1 MKSFLFLIIAIVI
14 SITLISGVQKNSGDI
29 NVTLQASGKNVS
41 PVLLKQSEE
50 IISARLKVFGLN
62 STVVKT
68 KADKGEIL
76 ITLPAKTDLSKIEG
90 LLTSKGELS
99 FYETYTHAEIL
110 DMFKPGDQLLR
121 LLSGGLDKISPADPR
136 VGCTNDDNKIKT
148 EEYLRTAAPVNNS
161 KLLWGNMSEKSGYC
175 LFALK
180 TNQDGKPLMVRSDI
194 ESVKIS
200 AGNNPEDLKIQIKL
214 NSSAAKV
221 FADATE
227 KDMNKSIAIV
237 IDEQV
242 YAWPVVKSAIKNGEI
257 EVTGSFTKNE
267 VNYLPAVFN
276 SPQLPLDFKL
286 LK

>member
-14 SITLISGVQKNSGDI
+14 SLTLTSGVQKNSGDI
-29 NVTLQASGKNVS
+29 NVTLQASGKNIS
-41 PVLLKQSEE
+41 QALLKQSEDV
-50 IISARLKVFGLN
+50 ISARLKVFGLN
-62 STVVKT
+62 SSVIKTV
-68 KADKGEIL
+68 ADKGQIL

-110 DMFKPGDQLLR
+110 NMFKPEDELFR
-121 LLSGGLDKISPADPR
+121 LLSGGSDKITAADPR
-136 VGCTNDDNKIKT
+136 VGCTNNDNKIKT
-148 EEYLRTAAPVNNS
+148 EEYLRSAAPVNS
-161 KLLWGNMSEKSGYC
+161 CKLLWGKSEKSGYC

-180 TNQDGKPLMVRSDI
+180 TNQDGKPLMIRSDI
-194 ESVKIS
+194 ESIKIS
-200 AGNNPEDLKIQIKL
+200 AGNDPQDLRIQIKL

-221 FADATE
+221 FAYATE

-237 IDEQV
+237 IDDQV